1 MFRVLLLL
9 ATFMQVYFNLLNLQ
23 QMIIINAFHG
33 LRRRRLI
40 AIQLHRRILRRRRR
54 RHRPRFWRLPRPMNS
69 WFEIHYNDPLIP
81 DDYFKEQLRVRK
93 ETFEVILNHLN
104 PHLTREDKA
113 MHDYHQRK
121 CLLLDFIDSSVCL
134 QTWCRHIID
143 SSPLFF
149 TSFARYDPQDIGSF
163 DLMSCEARM
172 SLSPT

>member
-33 LRRRRLI
+33 LRCRRLI

-54 RHRPRFWRLPRPMNS
+54 RHRRRFWRLPRPMNS

-81 DDYFKEQLRVRK
+81 DDNFKEKLRVRK

-104 PHLTREDKA
+104 PHLTRQDTA
-113 MHDYHQRK
+113 MHDCISPEKVLAIGLYRLSHGNSYVSIGPT
-121 CLLLDFIDSSVCL
+121 FSVGKS
-134 QTWCRHIID
+134 TVI
-143 SSPLFF
+143 
-149 TSFARYDPQDIGSF
+149 
-163 DLMSCEARM
+163 
-172 SLSPT
+172 